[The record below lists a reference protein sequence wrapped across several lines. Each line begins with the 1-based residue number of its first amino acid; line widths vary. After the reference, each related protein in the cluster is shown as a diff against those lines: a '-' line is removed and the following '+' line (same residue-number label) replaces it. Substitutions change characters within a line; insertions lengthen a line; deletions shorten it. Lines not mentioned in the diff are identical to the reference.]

1 MPVPILEMADP
12 AGAAAS
18 ADILAV
24 VGRTGGRRR
33 MCLAFRAGGAG
44 FVIILTERMK
54 MIRLLWMAAGA
65 LL

>member
-1 MPVPILEMADP
+1 MKIAGTDFEMADP

-33 MCLAFRAGGAG
+33 MCLAFPGWRGWLCYN
-44 FVIILTERMK
+44 F
-54 MIRLLWMAAGA
+54 
-65 LL
+65 

>member
-44 FVIILTERMK
+44 FVIIFDGKDENDKTFVDGRRG
-54 MIRLLWMAAGA
+54 IA
-65 LL
+65 